1 MQSLDSKSNFVVWHK
16 MEPAQKLL
24 EIRKPVALDP
34 ELNFSFLPVDPALI
48 LLEKL
53 LQRKSNFDTAVYD
66 LPDTVV
72 LKVFSYLDEYELCN
86 VAAVC
91 ASWRRIAYDSSLW
104 TRVDLRRYNSRLDN
118 LRLIKLIRTRFA
130 PLITSLNL
138 GSYTVSTQ
146 IFQALCKYCPKL
158 KVLGLEGVTFIGNF
172 SVYSNSFPH
181 GLRRL
186 DIRHA
191 RGDLTAFRKIAQSI
205 KGIECLGL
213 SDELFDSLEREL
225 ELEPLFCK
233 FGNIQ
238 VMEFS
243 YCCLM
248 SDDVMDLIANYCTK
262 LRSLCLRRCNNVRG
276 RSLPHLL
283 QSCTALTS
291 LVMDGTGLTNAN
303 VLEIA
308 WEDTSIHELD
318 LSWCRHIKQ
327 DGLSFML
334 PRLRKL
340 RYLRLCCCGYGH
352 AITDNVL
359 SLMAFNGCT
368 KLEVLDLSYNS
379 LLTNRGLG
387 HFVTNCRFLVYLRIH
402 HCKDLTK
409 DLMKF
414 FPGNSNVF
422 VVANFPVTHKGL
434 VVRGNPVYTFW
445 PSPVSMRT
453 ISLESEM
460 Y

>member
-1 MQSLDSKSNFVVWHK
+1 
-16 MEPAQKLL
+16 MELAKNSCDV
-24 EIRKPVALDP
+24 RKTDP
-34 ELNFSFLPVDPALI
+34 FEHDVKNLSFRSIDPAFVF
-48 LLEKL
+48 LEKL
-53 LQRKSNFDTAVYD
+53 LQRKSKFDVAVCD
-66 LPDTVV
+66 LPETIV
-72 LKVFSYLDEYELCN
+72 LKVFSYLDENQLCK

-91 ASWRRIAYDSSLW
+91 TNWRRIAYDSSLW
-104 TRVDLRRYNSRLDN
+104 TRVDLRRYNSRVDN

-130 PLITSLNL
+130 PLLTSLNL
-138 GSYTVSTQ
+138 GSFTVSPQ
-146 IFQALCKYCPKL
+146 VFQAMCKYCPKL
-158 KVLGLEGVTFIGNF
+158 TIMGLEGVTFVNNF
-172 SVYSNSFPH
+172 NVSSQSFPQ
-181 GLRRL
+181 GLKKL

-191 RGDLTAFRKIAQSI
+191 RGDVTAFRKIAQSL

-213 SDELFDSLEREL
+213 SDELFDCLEREL
-225 ELEPLFCK
+225 ELEPLFRK
-233 FGNIQ
+233 FENIQ
-238 VMEFS
+238 VLEFS

-248 SDDVMDLIANYCTK
+248 NDEMIMLIGSYCTMLK
-262 LRSLCLRRCNNVRG
+262 SLCLRRCNNVRG
-276 RSLPHLL
+276 RSLAHLL
-283 QSCTALTS
+283 RNCIALTS
-291 LVMDGTGLTNAN
+291 LVLDGTGLTNLN
-303 VLEIA
+303 ILEIP
-308 WEDTSIHELD
+308 WEDTTVQELD
-318 LSWCRHIKQ
+318 LSWCRHINQ

-334 PRLRKL
+334 PRLPKL

-352 AITDNVL
+352 AITDDVL
-359 SLMAFNGCT
+359 SLMVLRGCT

-387 HFVTNCRFLVYLRIH
+387 NFVTHCRSLLYLRIH

-453 ISLESEM
+453 VSLESEM